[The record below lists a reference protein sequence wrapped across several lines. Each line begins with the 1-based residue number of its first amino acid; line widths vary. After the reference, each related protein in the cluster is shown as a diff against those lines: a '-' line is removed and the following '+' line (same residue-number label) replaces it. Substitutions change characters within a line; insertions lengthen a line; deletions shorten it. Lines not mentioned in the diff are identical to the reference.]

1 MVTKNLVKEA
11 GNKGALQIKRR
22 TTTPVKETGAK
33 KIIPVKKECECVCAI
48 KEVGNAAICQIED
61 ILEKKAHEIVS
72 VFRIGENWDVKLEI
86 LERKSVPDTQDI
98 LGIYE
103 MKLDPNLNVMEYRRI
118 GMRHKGDMIIPEEF

>member
-1 MVTKNLVKEA
+1 MVTKNLVKES
-11 GNKGALQIKRR
+11 GTKGALQIKRR
-22 TTTPVKETGAK
+22 TTTSAKETGAI
-33 KIIPVKKECECVCAI
+33 KIIPVKKECICAI
-48 KEVGNAAICQIED
+48 KEVGNAAILQIED

-103 MKLDPNLNVMEYRRI
+103 MKLDSNLNVMEYKRI

>member
-1 MVTKNLVKEA
+1 MVTKNLVKET
-11 GNKGALQIKRR
+11 GTKGALQIKRG
-22 TTTPVKETGAK
+22 TTTSVKETGAK
-33 KIIPVKKECECVCAI
+33 KIIPVKKECICAI
-48 KEVGNAAICQIED
+48 KEVGNAAILQIED

-103 MKLDPNLNVMEYRRI
+103 MKLDPNLNVMEYKRI

>member
-1 MVTKNLVKEA
+1 MVTKNLVKET
-11 GNKGALQIKRR
+11 GTKGALQIKRR
-22 TTTPVKETGAK
+22 TTTSVKETGAK
-33 KIIPVKKECECVCAI
+33 KILPVKKECICAI
-48 KEVGNAAICQIED
+48 KEVGNAAILQIED

-103 MKLDPNLNVMEYRRI
+103 MKLDPNLNVMEYKRI